1 MTAVQQIAVAQ
12 AAFVN
17 GDVSRNLNKMDSL
30 VRQCKNL
37 HPEARLIVFP
47 ELAATGYLLS
57 PQAKDFAQLQAGAI
71 YERMR
76 GTAIQNG
83 IWVVYGYVERD
94 EAGHVYNAIQMIDPS
109 GRLAGN
115 YRKIHLTPLEKSVFR
130 PGSDLVTVRTDIGV
144 VGLMIC
150 WDLAF
155 PELARSL
162 ALQGADLI
170 AAPSAWEVPHDSP
183 FVQFGAARAID
194 NTVYVAACNHIGTSG
209 DLSFFGKSAIY
220 APDGTTA
227 CMAEENEERII
238 AAALDYEWRDEI
250 KTTFFTMF
258 ADRRPDTYWGLMR

>member
-1 MTAVQQIAVAQ
+1 MATDRQIAVAQ

-17 GDVSRNLNKMDSL
+17 GDVSGNLDKMDRL
-30 VRQCKNL
+30 ARQCMNL
-37 HPEARLIVFP
+37 HPKVRLIVFP

-57 PQAKDFAQLQAGAI
+57 PQAKDYAQLQTGEI
-71 YERMR
+71 YIRMR
-76 GTAIQNG
+76 ETAIRNG
-83 IWVVYGYVERD
+83 VWLVYGYVERD

-109 GRLAGN
+109 GRMAGN

-130 PGSDLVTVRTDIGV
+130 PGSDLVTVHTDIGV

-170 AAPSAWEVPHDSP
+170 AAPSAWETPYDSP

-194 NTVYVAACNHIGTSG
+194 NSVYVAACNHIGTSG
-209 DLSFFGKSAIY
+209 ELSFFGKSAIY

-238 AAALDYEWRDEI
+238 AATLDYEWRDEM
-250 KTTFFTMF
+250 KRTFFTMF